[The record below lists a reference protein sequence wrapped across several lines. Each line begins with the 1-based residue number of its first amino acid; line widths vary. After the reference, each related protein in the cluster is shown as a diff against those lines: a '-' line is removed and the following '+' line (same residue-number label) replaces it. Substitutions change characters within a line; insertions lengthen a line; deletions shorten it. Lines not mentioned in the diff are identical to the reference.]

1 MTVILDAMGSDLHP
15 EPEVLA
21 AIQFVT
27 EFHEELILVGNESQ
41 LNPLIKEKGGTGLP
55 IRVVHAAEVLE
66 MEDKP
71 VENARK
77 KAQNSMA
84 VGMDL
89 LKAGDGGAFVTAGNT
104 GGAMVNA
111 LLKLG
116 RIKGVLRPA
125 LSAIFPVQGGR
136 CVVLDIG
143 ANAECKPEFLLEFAI
158 MGSIYAQKLLG
169 VDKPRVGLLS
179 NGEEAGKGN
188 ELVKH
193 TYPLLQTAPI
203 NFIGNVEGK
212 ELFGGAAD
220 VVVTDGFTGNVL
232 LKTSESVAKLMS
244 TVLKEGLMSSAVTK
258 LGALL
263 AKPAFDRLKAM
274 MDPSE
279 TGAAPLL
286 GLDGLVFVGHGRS
299 DQKAMYNAIKVAR
312 QAINVDLLN
321 AMRGAIQDQISRLP
335 TP

>member
-1 MTVILDAMGSDLHP
+1 
-15 EPEVLA
+15 
-21 AIQFVT
+21 
-27 EFHEELILVGNESQ
+27 
-41 LNPLIKEKGGTGLP
+41 
-55 IRVVHAAEVLE
+55 

-89 LKAGDGGAFVTAGNT
+89 LKSGDGQAFVTAGNT

-125 LSAIFPVQGGR
+125 LSAIFPVQGGK

-158 MGSIYAQKLLG
+158 MGSIYAQKLL
-169 VDKPRVGLLS
+169 KIENPRVGLLS

-188 ELVKH
+188 QLVKD
-193 TYPLLQTAPI
+193 TYPLLKNAPI

-232 LKTSESVAKLMS
+232 LKTSESVARLMS
-244 TVLKEGLMSSAVTK
+244 NVLKEGLMSTPITK
-258 LGALL
+258 IGALL
-263 AKPAFDRLKAM
+263 AKPAFTRIKQM
-274 MDPSE
+274 MDPAE

-299 DQKAMYNAIKVAR
+299 DERAMYNAIKVAR
-312 QAINVDLLN
+312 TAISVDLLN

-335 TP
+335 IP